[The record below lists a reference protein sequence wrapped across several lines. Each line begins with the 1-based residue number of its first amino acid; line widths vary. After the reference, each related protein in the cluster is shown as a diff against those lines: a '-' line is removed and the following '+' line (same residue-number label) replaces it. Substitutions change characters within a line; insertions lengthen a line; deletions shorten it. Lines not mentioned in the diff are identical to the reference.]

1 MKTIHTKVASFSYN
15 QSERLLHM
23 TILEGAEIEL
33 ENAIENYEA
42 AQSLTGPTKHLLLV
56 DAHSNV
62 YISKEAR
69 AYSAELKPNSPI
81 AMAVVVSST
90 ANRLIGN
97 FYINFNKPKVPT
109 KLFSS
114 DDKAIEWLKGFLYL
128 TELDH
133 IPSKKPN
140 NKN

>member
-1 MKTIHTKVASFSYN
+1 MKTIQTKVATFSYN
-15 QSERLLHM
+15 PTERLLHM

-33 ENAIENYEA
+33 ENAIENYDA
-42 AQSLTGPTKHLLLV
+42 AYTLTGDTKHLLLV
-56 DAHSNV
+56 DAQANV

-81 AMAVVVSST
+81 AMAVIVTST

-109 KLFSS
+109 KLFAAE
-114 DDKAIEWLKGFLYL
+114 DKALEWLNGFLYL
-128 TELDH
+128 TELTD
-133 IPSKKPN
+133 IPG
-140 NKN
+140 KNPIQK

>member
-1 MKTIHTKVASFSYN
+1 MKTIQTKVATFSYN
-15 QSERLLHM
+15 SNERLLRM

-33 ENAIENYEA
+33 ENAIQNYET
-42 AQSLTGPTKHLLLV
+42 AQSLTSDTKHLLLV
-56 DAHSNV
+56 DAHANV

-81 AMAVVVSST
+81 AMAIVVTST

-109 KLFSS
+109 KIFSTE
-114 DDKAIEWLKGFLYL
+114 DKAIEWLKGYLYL
-128 TELDH
+128 TELETV
-133 IPSKKPN
+133 PNKKSK
-140 NKN
+140 

>member
-1 MKTIHTKVASFSYN
+1 MKSIQTKVAVISYDSN
-15 QSERLLHM
+15 ERLLRM

-42 AQSLTGPTKHLLLV
+42 AQSLTNNTKHLLLV
-56 DAHSNV
+56 DAHANV

-69 AYSAELKPNSPI
+69 AYSAELKPNAPI
-81 AMAVVVSST
+81 AMAIVVTST

-109 KLFSS
+109 KLFSTEE
-114 DDKAIEWLKGFLYL
+114 KAIEWLKDYLYL
-128 TELDH
+128 TELEH
-133 IPSKKPN
+133 IPSKKPY
-140 NKN
+140 KEK